1 MKRLRSLMLSGLV
14 LGATLSLA
22 IAQDD
27 SEAAAPNGAEQ
38 YQLFCAACH
47 MSDGSGADGAGRYPN
62 LTGNPAVE
70 ASPVFV
76 VVRILNGYG
85 AMPWFAS
92 LSVENIAAIVNHVRN
107 AFQNADEQVGPA
119 VVEAQRLSDQL
130 CVRVQC
136 TQVDK
141 QTALPPPS
149 ARCVRASRV
158 V

>member
-47 MSDGSGADGAGRYPN
+47 MSDGSGAEGAGRYPN

-70 ASPVFV
+70 ASPEFV
-76 VVRILNGYG
+76 IMRILNGYG
-85 AMPWFAS
+85 AMPSFAS
-92 LSVENIAAIVNHVRN
+92 LSDENIAAIVNHVRN
-107 AFQNADEQVGPA
+107 EFNNADEEIGPEM
-119 VVEAQRLSDQL
+119 VEAQR
-130 CVRVQC
+130 
-136 TQVDK
+136 
-141 QTALPPPS
+141 
-149 ARCVRASRV
+149 
-158 V
+158 